1 MPRTVLMR
9 AFYYSTTPAFEDA
22 EFWFGPHPTREA
34 AATAAA
40 ARFPDVGFR
49 TAQAEP
55 QANEL
60 NIFTP
65 AMATEGGPIADAF
78 TDRNEETFGEDGEG
92 GPRWWTE
99 DAIAVLIK
107 RLNYQF
113 AAWATEHG
121 YQRGW
126 MLDIN
131 EEQWTPPPPR
141 TAPVRRPV
149 LTLFCTQERAA

>member
-1 MPRTVLMR
+1 MRTY
-9 AFYYSTTPAFEDA
+9 YYSKTPAFEDA
-22 EFWFGPHPTREA
+22 EFWFGPHSTREE

-40 ARFPDVGFR
+40 ARFPDIGFW

-60 NIFTP
+60 DIFTP
-65 AMATEGGPIADAF
+65 AMAGEGGAIADAF
-78 TDRNEETFGEDGEG
+78 EARNKQTFGEDGEG
-92 GPRWWTE
+92 GPLWWTE
-99 DAIAVLIK
+99 DAIGKLIT

-126 MLDIN
+126 MLDIHD
-131 EEQWTPPPPR
+131 EQWTSPTPR
-141 TAPVRRPV
+141 TAPPRRPV

>member
-1 MPRTVLMR
+1 MR
-9 AFYYSTTPAFEDA
+9 AFYYSTTPTFEDA
-22 EFWFGPHPTREA
+22 EFWFGPHPTREE

-40 ARFPDVGFR
+40 ARFPHVGFW

-60 NIFTP
+60 DIFTP
-65 AMATEGGPIADAF
+65 AMAVEGGPIADAF
-78 TDRNEETFGEDGEG
+78 AARNEETFGEDGEG

-126 MLDIN
+126 MLDVRDQ
-131 EEQWTPPPPR
+131 QWTDPPPR

>member
-1 MPRTVLMR
+1 MR
-9 AFYYSTTPAFEDA
+9 AFYYSTTPTFEDA
-22 EFWFGPHPTREA
+22 EFWFGPHPTRVE
-34 AATAAA
+34 AATAAST
-40 ARFPDVGFR
+40 RFPDAGFW
-49 TAQAEP
+49 TAHAEP

-60 NIFTP
+60 DIFTP
-65 AMATEGGPIADAF
+65 AMAVEGGPIADAF
-78 TDRNEETFGEDGEG
+78 AARNEETFGENGEG

-99 DAIAVLIK
+99 DAIAVLIN

-126 MLDIN
+126 MLDVRDQ
-131 EEQWTPPPPR
+131 QWTDPPPR